1 MTNSRKAVAR
11 NRLTMA
17 DLVRGRRP
25 SEILGLASP
34 SRPAPPLE
42 ESRESTSLDP
52 FEDRQPSNDLFR
64 RAVAITDEVLR
75 SVRSRTSFPVTV
87 LEAPLQALVESVQT
101 SDVLLLPFFNPGGGS
116 ADPAEKAVNACVL
129 SMKIGTQLNYAHDSS
144 LELGLAALLYQIG
157 VGRTSKD
164 DAQLVHGLRTRHAGA
179 AAVLVQLRERTHGAG
194 DAAHVEP
201 TEIGEHAHI
210 VALAGIIESLVRRG
224 PVRSGLGHAE
234 VIKEILKRERGTYPH
249 KILTALIRIL
259 ATLPVGSL
267 VRLNTGEICRVA
279 AKKDGFP
286 LRPIVVVL
294 VRQRKRVAERQVIDL
309 SQHPFLHIHGFV
321 TEEMLDR
328 EAEPGAP

>member
-1 MTNSRKAVAR
+1 MAR
-11 NRLTMA
+11 TRLTMA

-25 SEILGLASP
+25 REILGLARP
-34 SRPAPPLE
+34 SRPAPPPE
-42 ESRESTSLDP
+42 ESQQSASRDP
-52 FEDRQPSNDLFR
+52 LEDLRPPNDLFR
-64 RAVAITDEVLR
+64 RTVAITDEVLR
-75 SVRSRTSFPVTV
+75 SVRARRSFSVTV

-101 SDVLLLPFFNPGGGS
+101 SDVLLLPFFDPGGGS
-116 ADPAEKAVNACVL
+116 ADPADKAVNACVL
-129 SMKIGTQLNYAHDSS
+129 SMKIGTRLNYAHDSS
-144 LELGLAALLYQIG
+144 LELGLAALLYQVG
-157 VGRTSKD
+157 VGRTSQD
-164 DAQLVHGLRTRHAGA
+164 DVQLVHGLRTRHAGA
-179 AAVLVQLRERTHGAG
+179 AAVLVHLRERSHGTG
-194 DAAHVEP
+194 DAADVEG

-210 VALAGIIESLVRRG
+210 VGLAVIVESLVRRG

-267 VRLNTGEICRVA
+267 VRLNTGEICRVT

-286 LRPIVVVL
+286 LRPIVVIL

-321 TEEMLDR
+321 TEEMMDR
-328 EAEPGAP
+328 EAEPAAP